1 MHIYVSLQKDFLTS
15 VKTNSDM
22 DLQTRKLLFIQE
34 FLRVQNE
41 DIITGLENMLKKRKA
56 ELYDENLKPM
66 TSDKLNAD
74 IDQSLEDSAND
85 NVISVKDL
93 KEEIK
98 KWS

>member
-1 MHIYVSLQKDFLTS
+1 
-15 VKTNSDM
+15 M
-22 DLQTRKLLFIQE
+22 DLQTRKISFVQE

-41 DIITGLENMLKKRKA
+41 DIIIGLEKMLKKRKA
-56 ELYDENLKPM
+56 ELYEENLKPM
-66 TSDKLNAD
+66 SMEQFNAD

-85 NVISVKDL
+85 RVISAGDL

>member
-1 MHIYVSLQKDFLTS
+1 
-15 VKTNSDM
+15 M
-22 DLQTRKLLFIQE
+22 DLQTRKLSFIQE

-41 DIITGLENMLKKRKA
+41 DIISGLEKMLKKRKA
-56 ELYDENLKPM
+56 ELYEENLEPM
-66 TSDKLNAD
+66 SMEQFNAD

-85 NVISVKDL
+85 RVISARDL